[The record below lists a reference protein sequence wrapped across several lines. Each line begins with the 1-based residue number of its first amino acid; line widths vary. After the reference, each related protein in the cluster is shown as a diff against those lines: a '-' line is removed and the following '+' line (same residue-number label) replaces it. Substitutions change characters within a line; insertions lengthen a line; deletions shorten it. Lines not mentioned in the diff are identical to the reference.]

1 MTTNLTIELDNNLL
15 ESLNQYAKS
24 RGRTVS
30 EILEGQLRKL
40 VQIQS
45 KRKTTPVS
53 SKLRGVVK
61 LPKDFDYKKEMEEM
75 KHYFVDTNVVI
86 DMLAD
91 REGYADAA
99 CELFDAAGRGEV
111 HLSICALSYS
121 TIYYILR
128 KYAGKENAISSLR
141 DLTDYVSILPVD
153 AEVIRKALYS
163 EFSDYEDAIQHYA
176 ALQDASVEGIITRN
190 IKDYRYSDIPV
201 LLPTEFHK

>member
-1 MTTNLTIELDNNLL
+1 LLKQPWTIITQWLLPVNHLFNISFASFANNFFAVVF
-15 ESLNQYAKS
+15 SLVLGGVEVS
-24 RGRTVS
+24 GEGR
-30 EILEGQLRKL
+30 
-40 VQIQS
+40 
-45 KRKTTPVS
+45 P
-53 SKLRGVVK
+53 
-61 LPKDFDYKKEMEEM
+61 
-75 KHYFVDTNVVI
+75 H
-86 DMLAD
+86 
-91 REGYADAA
+91 
-99 CELFDAAGRGEV
+99 GEV
-111 HLSICALSYS
+111 YLSICALSYS

>member
-1 MTTNLTIELDNNLL
+1 
-15 ESLNQYAKS
+15 
-24 RGRTVS
+24 
-30 EILEGQLRKL
+30 
-40 VQIQS
+40 
-45 KRKTTPVS
+45 
-53 SKLRGVVK
+53 
-61 LPKDFDYKKEMEEM
+61 M

-128 KYAGKENAISSLR
+128 KLR

>member
-1 MTTNLTIELDNNLL
+1 
-15 ESLNQYAKS
+15 
-24 RGRTVS
+24 
-30 EILEGQLRKL
+30 
-40 VQIQS
+40 
-45 KRKTTPVS
+45 
-53 SKLRGVVK
+53 
-61 LPKDFDYKKEMEEM
+61 M

-190 IKDYRYSDIPV
+190 IKVCWTNKASEPLSGNHSDGGFCLWADFRFSLLHFV
-201 LLPTEFHK
+201 LRKIRV

>member
-1 MTTNLTIELDNNLL
+1 
-15 ESLNQYAKS
+15 
-24 RGRTVS
+24 
-30 EILEGQLRKL
+30 
-40 VQIQS
+40 
-45 KRKTTPVS
+45 
-53 SKLRGVVK
+53 
-61 LPKDFDYKKEMEEM
+61 M

-91 REGYADAA
+91 REEYADAA

-176 ALQDASVEGIITRN
+176 ALQDASVEGIITRKTLSKILCKWKQDSVISFFLYLDSAFKYKHKLVHN
-190 IKDYRYSDIPV
+190 QSPV
-201 LLPTEFHK
+201 

>member
-1 MTTNLTIELDNNLL
+1 
-15 ESLNQYAKS
+15 
-24 RGRTVS
+24 
-30 EILEGQLRKL
+30 
-40 VQIQS
+40 
-45 KRKTTPVS
+45 
-53 SKLRGVVK
+53 
-61 LPKDFDYKKEMEEM
+61 M

-141 DLTDYVSILPVD
+141 DLTEQAGKRTAGKTPQTGR
-153 AEVIRKALYS
+153 RKT
-163 EFSDYEDAIQHYA
+163 A
-176 ALQDASVEGIITRN
+176 AGSPGRTKKKRSRGKSKA
-190 IKDYRYSDIPV
+190 
-201 LLPTEFHK
+201 

>member
-1 MTTNLTIELDNNLL
+1 
-15 ESLNQYAKS
+15 
-24 RGRTVS
+24 
-30 EILEGQLRKL
+30 
-40 VQIQS
+40 
-45 KRKTTPVS
+45 
-53 SKLRGVVK
+53 
-61 LPKDFDYKKEMEEM
+61 M

-111 HLSICALSYS
+111 YLSICALSYS

-163 EFSDYEDAIQHYA
+163 EFSDYEDAIQHYS

-190 IKDYRYSDIPV
+190 IKDYKYSDIPV